1 MPKKEKSQVE
11 TKKKAYYNIKPL
23 LDLKAEYNIIM
34 GERSNGKTYSVLN
47 HMLDVYFKTGQL
59 GAYIRR
65 YADEITPA
73 NMKFL
78 FEPFKDLIE
87 KKSKGNFNRIA
98 YRGKQ
103 FNIGYYD
110 YEKSKWLTQEPF
122 CFVAALNTWEN
133 SKGADRGE
141 VGVILFDEFLTRR
154 MYLVNEFTSFQNALS
169 SFIRDRENVQ
179 IFMVGNTV
187 SFYSPYF
194 VELGIENVK
203 DMKPGELN
211 CFTFENGAKIAVDY
225 CSSVG
230 ETKASAKFF
239 NFNSSK
245 ANMITT
251 GKWEIPDYPHY
262 TKSID
267 FKRDVKFRFY
277 ILFDNE
283 QLCCCL
289 IVKGNEV
296 FIYVHEQT
304 KEVDYEPEFVYSD
317 QLSPNP
323 IKCVT
328 FRQGTL
334 DVQRLIWQLVSQNR
348 IFFANNRIG
357 EIYSNYYKW
366 QQRYTIIS

>member
-1 MPKKEKSQVE
+1 MA
-11 TKKKAYYNIKPL
+11 TKKAKYYNIKPL
-23 LDLKAEYNIIM
+23 LELNAEYNIIM

-47 HMLDVYFKTGQL
+47 LMLDNFIKTGHT

-65 YADEITPA
+65 YADEITPP

-78 FEPFKDLIE
+78 FEPFSELIE
-87 KKSKGNFNRIA
+87 KKSKGKYNRIT
-98 YRGKQ
+98 YRGRQ
-103 FNIGYYD
+103 FNIGLYD
-110 YEKSKWLTQEPF
+110 SEKGKLINQEPL

-141 VGVILFDEFLTRR
+141 VDIILFDEFLTRR
-154 MYLVNEFTSFQNALS
+154 TYLVNEFTAFQNALS
-169 SFIRDRENVQ
+169 SFIRDRGNCK

-194 VELGIENVK
+194 NELGLEDIK

-230 ETKASAKFF
+230 EEKASAKFF

-262 TKSID
+262 IKSID
-267 FKRDVKFRFY
+267 FRRDVKFRFFVMFDNY
-277 ILFDNE
+277 IL
-283 QLCCCL
+283 CGCL
-289 IVKGNEV
+289 VVKKEEV
-296 FIYVHEQT
+296 FLYFHEQT
-304 KEVDYEPEFVYSD
+304 KKRDYTEEDFIYSKE
-317 QLSPNP
+317 QSPNP
-323 IKCVT
+323 RHCVT
-328 FRQGTL
+328 FRQGIL
-334 DVQRLIWQLVSQNR
+334 DVQKMINALIAQNR
-348 IFFANNRIG
+348 MFFSDNRIG
-357 EIYSNYYKW
+357 EMFNNYYKW
-366 QQRYTIIS
+366 QQGYNIMHI